1 MNLIKK
7 QDFFLLEEV
16 IRKNF
21 SSKYKDSILGIVWSV
36 LNPLLSVIVL
46 TIVFSTLLGRGIEN
60 YPVYLLSGRCVF
72 AYFAGTVGASMNII
86 KSNQNV
92 LKRTSAPKYVF
103 VIGTIISEF
112 LNFIISFILLI
123 IIMIVTNAPFH
134 PSFMILSIIPIIS
147 LLILVTGSSLIMSIL
162 ATYYTD
168 IKHLWSII
176 TQLLLYSSAIFYS
189 MDTIPEPYHQYLIL
203 NPVFWAID
211 QFRAFMIIGT
221 FPDMLNMVNL
231 FLLSLII
238 LILGIIIFEK
248 YENKVIMK
256 L

>member
-21 SSKYKDSILGIVWSV
+21 SSKYKDSILGIFWSV

-72 AYFAGTVGASMNII
+72 GYFAGTVGASMNII
-86 KSNQNV
+86 KSNQNI

-103 VIGTIISEF
+103 VIGNIISEF

-123 IIMIVTNAPFH
+123 LIMIVTNAPFH

-176 TQLLLYSSAIFYS
+176 TQLLLYASAIFYS
-189 MDTIPEPYHQYLIL
+189 MDSIPEPYHQYLIL
-203 NPVFWAID
+203 NPIFWAIN
-211 QFRAFMIIGT
+211 QFRSFMIFGT
-221 FPDMLNMVNL
+221 FPDMLNMINL
-231 FLLSLII
+231 FLLSLMI

-248 YENKVIMK
+248 YENKVIMQ